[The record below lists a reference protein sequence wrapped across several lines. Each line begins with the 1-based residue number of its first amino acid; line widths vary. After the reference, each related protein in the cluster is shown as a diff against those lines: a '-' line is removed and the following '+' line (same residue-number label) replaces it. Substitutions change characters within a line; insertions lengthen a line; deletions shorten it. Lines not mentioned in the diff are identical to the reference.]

1 MYAPSAGNQAI
12 QMDAARKSWYRPSG
26 REIAMRVY
34 RSFGDETHSCR
45 LERKY
50 ALVHKDDIRTSK
62 HLTDAVQR
70 GEVALPGFYARST
83 SDMPHAPA
91 MRRFDDLLLGQV
103 AGNGHVLTPVR
114 LASRLQGCLD

>member
-1 MYAPSAGNQAI
+1 MCAPSGGNQAI
-12 QMDAARKSWYRPSG
+12 QMDAARKSWYRPSS

-50 ALVHKDDIRTSK
+50 ALVHKNDIRTSK

-70 GEVALPGFYARST
+70 SEVALPGFHARST
-83 SDMPHAPA
+83 SDMPHTPA
-91 MRRFDDLLLGQV
+91 IRRLDDLLFGQV
-103 AGNGHVLTPVR
+103 AGNRHVLTPVR
-114 LASRLQGCLD
+114 LASCLQRRLD